1 MSQTVQA
8 TQLAVAQQLGNL
20 REEYRVKLSGIIRF
34 SAIMWSLA
42 TLGWGLAGL
51 LAVGDPYSSSSG
63 TEFWI
68 AAICALL
75 VLYYLFNPVIYRSWS
90 VSVYSEGFAFA
101 HGSKLDVFRW
111 DQIESIQQSTVHRT
125 YRLFIV
131 IAFTLSFHKYRV
143 RSQDGRQILLKN
155 RISDMDGL
163 MKTIS
168 EAQKNIIWPQ
178 IVSAYNAGNTLSFGR
193 LGVNQQ
199 GLSNGQELVA
209 WEQVKEVQLNEK
221 TGIYSIKKEGKMLN
235 WFSAKS
241 FDIPNLAVLQDLV
254 KVGMLKKSS

>member
-8 TQLAVAQQLGNL
+8 TQMAVAQQLGNL
-20 REEYRVKLSGIIRF
+20 REEYRVKLSGVIRF
-34 SAIMWSLA
+34 SAILWSLA

-51 LAVGDPYSSSSG
+51 ISAGDPYSSSSS

-68 AAICALL
+68 AAICALPA
-75 VLYYLFNPVIYRSWS
+75 LYYLFNPVIYRSWS
-90 VSVYSEGFAFA
+90 VSVYSEGFTFA
-101 HGSKLDVFRW
+101 HGGKLDVFRW
-111 DQIESIQQSTVHRT
+111 DQIESIQQSTVYRT
-125 YRLFIV
+125 YRFFLV
-131 IAFTLSFHKYRV
+131 IAFTLSLHKYRV

-168 EAQKNIIWPQ
+168 GAQKNIIWPQ
-178 IVSAYNAGNTLSFGR
+178 IIAAYNAGNTLPFGR
-193 LGVNQQ
+193 LSVNQQ
-199 GLSNGQELVA
+199 GLSNGQELIA

-221 TGIYSIKKEGKMLN
+221 TGVYSIKKEGKTLN
-235 WFSAKS
+235 WFSARS

-254 KVGMLKKSS
+254 NAGVPKKSW